1 MELDRSLMLR
11 DEGQSAYHGDHVTK
25 GAFGGFL
32 REVEAGHVP
41 PGSVLIAESMD
52 RMSRAT
58 VIDALMQLLAI
69 ISRGITVVTMAD
81 KREYSQDGINKNP
94 FDLMFSI
101 MLMAQARTEID
112 NRATRIRAAARARAT
127 NWVKLDER
135 KRLGVGKDPGWVE
148 YDSKTNEFQFWEPFT
163 TPLLALIGFFRQGY
177 SLRCC
182 FDQLEAAGIPLP
194 PDRMVNG
201 KIRKGGL
208 SNTTRLH
215 EIIQNRALIGEKT
228 VEIEGQEYAMP
239 NYYPALTEAEFIEL
253 QALRSQRGRTAGT
266 RSEICSSSISFLK
279 R

>member
-135 KRLGVGKDPGWVE
+135 KRLSAEPVRRRQCMTGWLTCSVLRRSRLSR
-148 YDSKTNEFQFWEPFT
+148 SKSDNAPSSKLCGWT
-163 TPLLALIGFFRQGY
+163 A
-177 SLRCC
+177 
-182 FDQLEAAGIPLP
+182 EA
-194 PDRMVNG
+194 
-201 KIRKGGL
+201 
-208 SNTTRLH
+208 
-215 EIIQNRALIGEKT
+215 
-228 VEIEGQEYAMP
+228 
-239 NYYPALTEAEFIEL
+239 
-253 QALRSQRGRTAGT
+253 RSAWR
-266 RSEICSSSISFLK
+266 
-279 R
+279 